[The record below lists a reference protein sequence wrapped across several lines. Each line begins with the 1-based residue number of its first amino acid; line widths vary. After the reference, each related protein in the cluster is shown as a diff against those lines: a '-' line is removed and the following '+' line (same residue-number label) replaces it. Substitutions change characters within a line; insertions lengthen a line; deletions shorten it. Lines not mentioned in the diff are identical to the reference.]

1 MNNEKIVVERD
12 AFAQCAE
19 YVKSKNWTNVLLIA
33 DEHTKKAAG
42 DELAEHLTGAGIK
55 VNLCMI
61 DPDKN
66 GDVKA
71 DEVSLVQAL
80 LAIDQ
85 GVDSLL
91 AVGAGTIHDITR
103 FCSDKTG
110 IPFVSIPTAPSVDGF
125 TSVGAPLVVRGT
137 KTTFKAVS
145 PAALFADI
153 EVLTNAP
160 PQMIA
165 AGFGD
170 MTAKFTSLA
179 DWRFSHLTAG
189 EPYSEEAA
197 AITERALWQCVDHV
211 EQIAAK
217 EEEGIRI
224 LMNAL
229 IESGKAMLL
238 FGQSH
243 PASGAEHHLSHF
255 WEMDFIKKGRPQIL
269 HGAKVAAATVLIA
282 AVYKQYWPEIEK
294 AGVTTVKI
302 PDADFIAGLLERV
315 GAPVSPAELHI
326 DQDLVAA
333 SLHHAH
339 KLRDRHTMLRF
350 LNEQHIEIKKEAL
363 R

>member
-1 MNNEKIVVERD
+1 MKIEPIVMERD
-12 AFAQCAE
+12 AFQQCAE
-19 YVKSKNWTNVLLIA
+19 YLKSKSWTSVLLIA
-33 DEHTKKAAG
+33 DQYTQKAAG
-42 DELAEHLTGAGIK
+42 HDLAEQLAQAGINVK
-55 VNLCMI
+55 TCLI
-61 DPDKN
+61 EPDDH

-71 DEVSLVQAL
+71 DEISLVQAL
-80 LAIDQ
+80 IAIDQ
-85 GVDSLL
+85 SLDALL

-110 IPFVSIPTAPSVDGF
+110 VPFISIPTAPSVDGF
-125 TSVGAPLVVRGT
+125 TSVGTPLIVRGK
-137 KTTFKAVS
+137 KTTFKAAS

-153 EVLTNAP
+153 GVLTAAP
-160 PQMIA
+160 PEMIA

-179 DWRFSHLTAG
+179 DWRFSHSTAG

-197 AITERALWQCVDHV
+197 AITEKALWQCVHHV

-255 WEMDFIKKGRPQIL
+255 WEMEFIRTGRPQIL

-282 AVYKQYWPEIEK
+282 SIYKKYQSEIEK
-294 AGVTTVKI
+294 AGADVAT
-302 PDADFIAGLLERV
+302 PDPNFIAELLKRV
-315 GAPVSPAELHI
+315 GAPVSPADLHI
-326 DQDLVAA
+326 EEGLVAS
-333 SLHHAH
+333 SLQHAH
-339 KLRDRHTMLRF
+339 RLRNRHTMLRF
-350 LNEQHIEIKKEAL
+350 LNEQHIKFEREVL
-363 R
+363 Q